1 MEDIFSIIIVLLIYA
16 VAVGSAKKSSAKRKA
31 GKQKRSER
39 KPQFEHAFEQS
50 PAEGEQISLRDV
62 QEEMRRAAASIS
74 AAPVSAQAER
84 READCETSRL
94 HLHEVTQDELQ
105 AAAEGEDPCH
115 GGHAP
120 QIAMAE
126 PFPEEEREPD
136 ELSRD
141 VLRGVIMSEIL
152 TRPCERRKRSIYGR

>member
-16 VAVGSAKKSSAKRKA
+16 VAVGSAKKTGAKRKA
-31 GKQKRSER
+31 EKRKRSER
-39 KPQFEHAFEQS
+39 KPQFEHAFEKRS
-50 PAEGEQISLRDV
+50 DGGKQIDLRDV

-74 AAPVSAQAER
+74 AAPVSDRAER

-94 HLHEVTQDELQ
+94 HLHEVTQDELH

-120 QIAMAE
+120 QIATADS
-126 PFPEEEREPD
+126 FPEEEREPD
-136 ELSRD
+136 ELGQD
-141 VLRGVIMSEIL
+141 ILRGVITSEIL
-152 TRPCERRKRSIYGR
+152 TRPSERRKRSLYGR